1 MLPVLFDEMYDD
13 KDTELQKLGYEA
25 YSVKKLI
32 RKGWQLKTDYSI
44 IKYADINRMILVT
57 EEGDNF
63 KGCKENNIPCLLLD
77 QNPDIKLIEKKLKK
91 FSKLR

>member
-32 RKGWQLKTDYSI
+32 RKGHRLKTDYSV

-57 EEGDNF
+57 EEGDSF
-63 KGCKENNIPCLLLD
+63 RGCRENNIPCLLLD